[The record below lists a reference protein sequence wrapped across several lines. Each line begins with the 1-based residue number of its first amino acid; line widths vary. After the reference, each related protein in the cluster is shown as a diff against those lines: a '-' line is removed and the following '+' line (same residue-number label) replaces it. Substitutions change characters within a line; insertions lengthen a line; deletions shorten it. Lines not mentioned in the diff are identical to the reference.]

1 MAFDELMSDDETAEQ
16 LRAWWRN
23 NWAWLLSGIALGLVI
38 LFGWMYWTKQQT
50 VGAEQAAQ
58 IYRQLVAASDR
69 NDFPTMERLHEQ
81 LGKDHDSTPYADQAS
96 LLLARMYVETGEY
109 DKAVA
114 QLRDVMT
121 NAKDNE
127 LAAIAK
133 LRLARVLIQQDKP
146 DDALALL
153 TAGAGAFSGFE
164 QEIRG
169 DALVAKGDLEGA
181 RAAYASALTAQA
193 GLAGADQELIR
204 LKMQDLQAE
213 AAPATPS
220 VPTTGQAAP

>member
-16 LRAWWRN
+16 LRAWWRS
-23 NWAWLLSGIALGLVI
+23 NWAWLLSGIALGLAI
-38 LFGWMYWTKQQT
+38 LFGWMYWTRQQA
-50 VGAEQAAQ
+50 VNAEQAAQ
-58 IYRQLVAASDR
+58 IYRQLAAASDR
-69 NDFPTMERLHEQ
+69 NDFPQMERLHEQ

-109 DKAVA
+109 DKAVT
-114 QLRDVMT
+114 QLRDVMAR
-121 NAKDNE
+121 AKDKE

-133 LRLARVLIQQDKP
+133 LRLARVFIQQDKP

-153 TAGAGAFSGFE
+153 TADAGAFGGLE

-181 RAAYASALTAQA
+181 RSAYASALTAQA
-193 GLAGADQELIR
+193 GLARADQELIR

-213 AAPATPS
+213 AAPAA
-220 VPTTGQAAP
+220 PTASTQRAAP

>member
-1 MAFDELMSDDETAEQ
+1 MAFDDLMSDDETAEQ
-16 LRAWWRN
+16 LRNWWRS
-23 NWAWLLSGIALGLVI
+23 NWAWLLSGVALGLVI

-50 VGAEQAAQ
+50 VDAEQAAQ

-81 LGKDHDSTPYADQAS
+81 LGKDHDSTPYADQSS

-109 DKAVA
+109 DKAVT
-114 QLRDVMT
+114 QLRDVMD
-121 NAKDNE
+121 NAKDKE

-146 DDALALL
+146 DEALALV
-153 TAGAGAFSGFE
+153 TAEAGAFGGFE

-181 RAAYASALTAQA
+181 RNAYASALTAQA
-193 GLAGADQELIR
+193 GLANADQELIR

-213 AAPATPS
+213 AAPAPAA
-220 VPTTGQAAP
+220 PTEQAAP

>member
-1 MAFDELMSDDETAEQ
+1 MAFDDLMSDDETAEQ
-16 LRAWWRN
+16 LRNWWRS
-23 NWAWLLSGIALGLVI
+23 NWAWLLSGIVLGLAI
-38 LFGWMYWTKQQT
+38 LFGWMYWTRQQT

-81 LGKDHDSTPYADQAS
+81 LGTDHDSTPYADQSS

-109 DKAVA
+109 DKAVT
-114 QLRDVMT
+114 QLRAVMDG
-121 NAKDNE
+121 AKDKE

-146 DDALALL
+146 DEALALV
-153 TAGAGAFSGFE
+153 TAEAGAFGGFE

-181 RAAYASALTAQA
+181 RNAYASALTAQA
-193 GLAGADQELIR
+193 GLANADQELIR

-213 AAPATPS
+213 AAPAPAPATQAE
-220 VPTTGQAAP
+220 QAAP